1 MNIETLPSLYPAF
14 IAVTYYALVIFLA
27 EVSRKLVDLVTKKGS
42 TLYIFL
48 IELIAVSQQCTCVY
62 ENGVMIKHYGAVG
75 FFCAVVGILVVTSR
89 FNRGAFVSPF
99 MPIEMFYRGSIS
111 TERFLTVLFAQSLG
125 GYSAYRIA
133 NTLWYYTVNYSAD
146 HAHFYRDLPCSIQ
159 YKVGERLNTKNLLR
173 FEVPFMYVIAYE
185 VFGMLSE

>member
-1 MNIETLPSLYPAF
+1 
-14 IAVTYYALVIFLA
+14 
-27 EVSRKLVDLVTKKGS
+27 
-42 TLYIFL
+42 
-48 IELIAVSQQCTCVY
+48 
-62 ENGVMIKHYGAVG
+62 
-75 FFCAVVGILVVTSR
+75 
-89 FNRGAFVSPF
+89 

-159 YKVGERLNTKNLLR
+159 YKV
-173 FEVPFMYVIAYE
+173 PFMYVIAYE
-185 VFGMLSE
+185 VFGCFMIRLLITKVPENYKRFIVPVIFGSFLSFALTYVGIPALNPVTTSSRLLNCPGLDIQWFLIVYWCAPVCGWLLAAALDKNRKLKAGGKNKKEKSKRFRLRSTEFFYLIL